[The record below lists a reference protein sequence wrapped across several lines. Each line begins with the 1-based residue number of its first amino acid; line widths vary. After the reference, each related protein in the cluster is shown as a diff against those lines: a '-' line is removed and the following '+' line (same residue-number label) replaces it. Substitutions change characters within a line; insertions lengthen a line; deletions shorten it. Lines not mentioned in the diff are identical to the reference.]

1 MSTNSSNLKIMHVK
15 QQKIAALQALL
26 EQKMNDPIVVQKT
39 KNILAPTYT
48 TTWVSSIFSEES

>member
-1 MSTNSSNLKIMHVK
+1 MHVK